1 MSQRTFTRG
10 NLSVFAGWDRPL
22 QYFFVVVER
31 VDAKDD
37 DEDEGYVFSNLRDR
51 PPGKAG
57 MTLDEIKTVLSQNNI
72 TPPTTFYADLE
83 RDRTN
88 NDGTTIFNYDE
99 GGSQ

>member
-22 QYFFVVVER
+22 KYFFVVVER

-57 MTLDEIKTVLSQNNI
+57 MTLDEIRAVLDKHSI
-72 TPPTTFYADLE
+72 TPPPSFYDDLAQ
-83 RDRTN
+83 DKVYN
-88 NDGTTIFNYDE
+88 SDVQFNYDK
-99 GGSQ
+99 GGK